1 MNTQH
6 QETELLTVP
15 EAAEV
20 FRLKPSTVR
29 SWLLK
34 RRVPFIKLGSRVFL
48 RMEDCQA
55 LIVSGLRPAIPAVQG
70 RGGAA

>member
-1 MNTQH
+1 MNHEYQKTK
-6 QETELLTVP
+6 LLTVA
-15 EAAEV
+15 EASEV
-20 FRLKPSTVR
+20 WRVKPSTVR

-55 LIVSGLRPAIPAVQG
+55 LIEAGFRPAIPAIQG
-70 RGGAA
+70 QGGVA